1 MPDLY
6 PLLMKPLFDPRPW
19 GASELGPIY
28 PNHKFAERIGEAWL
42 TGDNC
47 IVANGVLAGQKLE
60 AVTLQLGRALVGD
73 AARRCAALSA
83 AFEVSVP
90 SRKTFRPGSSR

>member
-1 MPDLY
+1 
-6 PLLMKPLFDPRPW
+6 MKPLFHPRPW

-73 AARRCAALSA
+73 AARDVQHFPLL
-83 AFEVSVP
+83 
-90 SRKTFRPGSSR
+90 